1 MMGGLH
7 CVCVCRKVKT
17 DTISAEIG
25 PWRFAHVMFVV
36 APYAKQ
42 KVNWW
47 QIVWQ
52 WNFFVCNRCPCNRI
66 RDEALFFY
74 NCTNEQVCSLHC
86 KYHIIFKPFFQD
98 ISKTQPLLFHQV
110 RS

>member
-1 MMGGLH
+1 MERERMGEKGSVNGKFFIGVAGGPQIYAVLAAQMMGGLH

-42 KVNWW
+42 KV
-47 QIVWQ
+47 
-52 WNFFVCNRCPCNRI
+52 
-66 RDEALFFY
+66 
-74 NCTNEQVCSLHC
+74 SL
-86 KYHIIFKPFFQD
+86 
-98 ISKTQPLLFHQV
+98 QPN
-110 RS
+110 S